1 MAGRLPLPEGIK
13 LNEFLSNMLKSKQ
26 SRLTKKMKNAKL
38 SSKTFKRTTGYLT
51 DAIEGSEFS
60 ESENAFFN
68 SLNNTLDRSEIK
80 FHMQKEWRETF
91 STYCVSYGQPLNVD
105 RWLESVEEME
115 RRVNRAKDAERSIR
129 RKMMMGN
136 AMRQDLQNPDR
147 GVVIS
152 NDKPSPQQQQQNQQ
166 QQSMNGRMF
175 HNPNANVSSTPMMMH
190 NNLMQPTN
198 ATTIDDDNAQSQ
210 GMGSPFLHRIMLYIQ
225 HNHIPFEYIDAWVPS
240 FVPDASAAETAP
252 SESSSVAGSDTGKQ
266 IEEKTKCRLCFAGST
281 VAKQVIVG
289 DIAAGQARRAV
300 PMSAD
305 EQFNLSA
312 FGDYS
317 ESFSFDV
324 GCGLPGRV
332 YHMGVPTWEQSV
344 HNAPL
349 HHFERV
355 GGAQQWGIKTVVGIP
370 VPSPNVGR
378 VVVVLYSRHDRSK
391 DHDLVIRLTE
401 EFSRLL
407 PSPKWKLIVD
417 IGRQPQTAAQQ
428 QAQKALSPEN
438 VAALTSEVISIFG
451 EHMPSNQNDPA
462 FAYLQGF
469 MSLRLRLLRPS
480 RSETEQDVVN
490 TILSSYS
497 SYKDGGRTR
506 PDIALMLARD
516 FIFLQESKQQQ
527 TQQQPVQVHQ
537 PIQQQQ
543 QFVQQQSYTTAQS
556 QMPPPAS
563 PFGLAAASSV
573 MQQQQ
578 PVQYQ
583 QVNQEQ
589 YQNSTE
595 DHDAIAASLLG
606 ELGATDMVD
615 LVVNNDNGLGNEQQQ
630 HMTIAPSG

>member
-51 DAIEGSEFS
+51 DPIEGSEFS

-68 SLNNTLDRSEIK
+68 SLQNTLDRSEIK

-105 RWLESVEEME
+105 RWLKSVEEME
-115 RRVNRAKDAERSIR
+115 RRVNRAKDVERSIR

-136 AMRQDLQNPDR
+136 AMRQDLLNPDR
-147 GVVIS
+147 GVVIV
-152 NDKPSPQQQQQNQQ
+152 NDKPLPQQQNQQ
-166 QQSMNGRMF
+166 QHQMF
-175 HNPNANVSSTPMMMH
+175 SHGSNANISATSMIH
-190 NNLMQPTN
+190 NNNNLMQPTN
-198 ATTIDDDNAQSQ
+198 TTIDDNAQSQ
-210 GMGSPFLHRIMLYIQ
+210 SMGSPFLHRIMTYIQ
-225 HNHIPFEYIDAWVPS
+225 RNYVPFEYIDVWVPS
-240 FVPDASAAETAP
+240 FVASAEAAP
-252 SESSSVAGSDTGKQ
+252 SESSSVAGSDTGGKQ

-289 DIAAGQARRAV
+289 DIAVGQARRAV

-355 GGAQQWGIKTVVGIP
+355 GGAQQWGIRTVVGIP

-378 VVVVLYSRHDRSK
+378 IVVVLYSRHDRSK
-391 DHDLVIRLTE
+391 DHDLVIRLTD

-407 PSPKWKLIVD
+407 PNPKWKLIVD
-417 IGRQPQTAAQQ
+417 IGRPTQTAQQ
-428 QAQKALSPEN
+428 QAQKAPPPEN
-438 VAALTSEVISIFG
+438 AAALTSEVISIFG
-451 EHMPSNQNDPA
+451 EHMPSDQNDPA

-469 MSLRLRLLRPS
+469 MSLRLLLLRPS
-480 RSETEQDVVN
+480 RSESEQDVVN
-490 TILSSYS
+490 TLLSSYS

-506 PDIALMLARD
+506 SDIALMLARD
-516 FIFLQESKQQQ
+516 FIFLQESKQQ
-527 TQQQPVQVHQ
+527 TQQSAQMQTHQ

-543 QFVQQQSYTTAQS
+543 QFVQQQSYTTIQS
-556 QMPPPAS
+556 QMPPPS
-563 PFGLAAASSV
+563 SLAASSV
-573 MQQQQ
+573 MQQQ
-578 PVQYQ
+578 PVQFQ
-583 QVNQEQ
+583 QVANQEQ
-589 YQNSTE
+589 YQDTTE

-606 ELGATDMVD
+606 ELGTVDMID
-615 LVVNNDNGLGNEQQQ
+615 PMAINNGDGLGDEQ
-630 HMTIAPSG
+630 